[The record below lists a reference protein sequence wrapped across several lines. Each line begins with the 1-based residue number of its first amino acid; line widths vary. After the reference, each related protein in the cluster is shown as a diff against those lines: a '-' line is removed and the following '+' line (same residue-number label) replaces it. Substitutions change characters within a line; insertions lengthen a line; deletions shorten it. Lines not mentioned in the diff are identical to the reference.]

1 MNQAQ
6 TEKPTVVFE
15 QGLIANYRV
24 PFFKRLAER
33 VNLVVVASK
42 ITNHDGVI
50 DVDRNLPFNAIRLQ
64 ENDNGFHP
72 DIFEV
77 LETSRADVFI
87 SFDASLYHIF
97 SHRESDLRLRSLK
110 VRTLWMGC
118 DGYWIDNLYL
128 EKFLRFAPWN
138 PRKILKGIK
147 DLVVVPEADGI
158 IAHSNYMVDYFRVIH
173 SVAADK
179 IFLAHNAVDTSL
191 IRAYVFRKDFEKRSG
206 GIVYVGRLTPGK
218 KIDSLLRAYKQIENY
233 FPDSFLTIVGDGS
246 LRPSLEN
253 YAKEIGLRR
262 CFFAGA
268 IYNDIDL
275 AKIVCVHSLG
285 VLPGL
290 GGLGINTLMACGLP
304 VIASRADGTGL
315 DLIRNGVNGFLFNGT
330 DKDLL
335 KKLTEAMNDP
345 QNLISMGSVLS
356 KRLKMSF
363 LSIKWSMVI

>member
-110 VRTLWMGC
+110 VRTLWV
-118 DGYWIDNLYL
+118 
-128 EKFLRFAPWN
+128 AT
-138 PRKILKGIK
+138 
-147 DLVVVPEADGI
+147 
-158 IAHSNYMVDYFRVIH
+158 VI
-173 SVAADK
+173 
-179 IFLAHNAVDTSL
+179 
-191 IRAYVFRKDFEKRSG
+191 G
-206 GIVYVGRLTPGK
+206 
-218 KIDSLLRAYKQIENY
+218 
-233 FPDSFLTIVGDGS
+233 
-246 LRPSLEN
+246 
-253 YAKEIGLRR
+253 
-262 CFFAGA
+262 
-268 IYNDIDL
+268 
-275 AKIVCVHSLG
+275 
-285 VLPGL
+285 
-290 GGLGINTLMACGLP
+290 
-304 VIASRADGTGL
+304 
-315 DLIRNGVNGFLFNGT
+315 
-330 DKDLL
+330 
-335 KKLTEAMNDP
+335 
-345 QNLISMGSVLS
+345 
-356 KRLKMSF
+356 
-363 LSIKWSMVI
+363 